1 MDAHITVLN
10 GNEAAEASELFHWLK
25 NDRGVRNPVSR
36 TAGQAGPSGQA
47 ELSAVVE
54 IIVAG
59 IGAIGA
65 GGTAQLVSSLQSWRH
80 TRSPELIIEVKT
92 EKGRKKITG
101 RNLSSDDI
109 VELTRI
115 LDDGA

>member
-1 MDAHITVLN
+1 VDAHITVLN

-36 TAGQAGPSGQA
+36 TAGQAGQA

-101 RNLSSDDI
+101 RNLSRDDI
-109 VELTRI
+109 TELTRI
-115 LDDGA
+115 LNDGA

>member
-1 MDAHITVLN
+1 VDAHITVLN
-10 GNEAAEASELFHWLK
+10 GNEAAEVSELFHWLK
-25 NDRGVRNPVSR
+25 NDRGVRQPVSR
-36 TAGQAGPSGQA
+36 TAGQAGPA
-47 ELSAVVE
+47 ELSAAVE

-65 GGTAQLVSSLQSWRH
+65 GGTAQLVSSLQSWRR

-109 VELTRI
+109 AELTRI

>member
-36 TAGQAGPSGQA
+36 TAGQAGQA

-101 RNLSSDDI
+101 RNLSRDDI
-109 VELTRI
+109 TELTRI
-115 LDDGA
+115 LNDGA

>member
-10 GNEAAEASELFHWLK
+10 GNEAAEASEPFHWLK

-36 TAGQAGPSGQA
+36 TAGQAGQA

-101 RNLSSDDI
+101 RNLSRDDI
-109 VELTRI
+109 TELTRI
-115 LDDGA
+115 LNDGA